1 MSRTQTGL
9 SVSAHALAAGHAA
22 TGRSF
27 RLHRPRSG
35 VCGNGTCGQCGS
47 DPATGDALCC
57 TPAGAVSPRRHD
69 PLRLLGL
76 PAERQLPWFWERRL
90 LQPRALRGRYLG
102 AIRHLSS
109 APGLP
114 PAPSIPAPVRR
125 IVEVSTLHVGT
136 ARHADADAM
145 VVDAA
150 EGSTAFGI
158 YADGVIAVTAP
169 GELLEVRCDRLVLA
183 TGAHLRL
190 PPILGNDLPGVMH
203 LDALE
208 RYLEQGA
215 DLHGTRVAVIATP
228 ERHAAVTASLGRRCS
243 VVHLGAELPERIV
256 GRSNVEAIDL
266 GGEAI
271 ACDVVALA
279 LDQPAIELAL
289 LAGSRG
295 VLGPGALPV
304 VLPDELPDWIE
315 LRGRAAARAVLPG
328 CTANRDAFACTCE
341 DVRLRDL
348 EAAVASGLR
357 DVELVKR
364 RTGAMTGACQ
374 GKLCQGTV
382 LTALRDLGVEP
393 RPLTPRPFARLT
405 RLADLAC
412 GHDG

>member
-1 MSRTQTGL
+1 MSAR
-9 SVSAHALAAGHAA
+9 ALADGHPG

-47 DPATGDALCC
+47 DPATGEALCC
-57 TPAGAVSPRRHD
+57 TPAAAVTPSRRD

-90 LQPRALRGRYLG
+90 LRPRALRGRYLG

-114 PAPSIPAPVRR
+114 PAPDIAPPVRR
-125 IVEVSTLHVGT
+125 VVEVPVLHVGDPD
-136 ARHADADAM
+136 HADAGAMIVNADA
-145 VVDAA
+145 
-150 EGSTAFGI
+150 GSTAFGV
-158 YADGVIAVTAP
+158 YADGVVAVTAP
-169 GELLEVRCDRLVLA
+169 GELLEVHCERLVLA

-190 PPILGNDLPGVMH
+190 PPILGNDLPGVIH
-203 LDALE
+203 LDALQ
-208 RYLEQGA
+208 RYLAQGA
-215 DLHGTRVAVIATP
+215 DLRGIRIAVIAP
-228 ERHAAVTASLGRRCS
+228 AARHDDVSAALAGHCS
-243 VVHLGAELPERIV
+243 IAHLGADLPSRIA
-256 GRSNVEAIDL
+256 GRSSVEAIEL
-266 GGEAI
+266 GGRTI

-279 LDQPAIELAL
+279 LDQPAVELAL

-295 VLGPGALPV
+295 VLGPGPLPV
-304 VLPDELPDWIE
+304 VLPDELPAWIE
-315 LRGRAAARAVLPG
+315 LRGRAAARTELPG
-328 CTANRDAFACTCE
+328 CSTNRDAFACTCE
-341 DVRLRDL
+341 DVRVRDL

-374 GKLCQGTV
+374 GKLCQGAV
-382 LTALRDLGVEP
+382 LTTLRDLGVEP
-393 RPLTPRPFARLT
+393 RPITPRPFARLT

-412 GHDG
+412 GHDS